1 MATLEQLN
9 EARAALH
16 RLNIGTST
24 VSIQRDGKRVEFTPI
39 NRADL
44 ERYIDQLETQL
55 GQPGNRRRGP
65 ASVLA

>member
-16 RLNIGTST
+16 RLSIGTST

>member
-44 ERYIDQLETQL
+44 ERYIAQMEADL

-65 ASVLA
+65 AGVLA